1 MDINEGQ
8 DEPPMIVLKRVEE
21 ACLDKAFQRNRYSIP
36 QISNATMDDTVV
48 MTESVLSDTHVN
60 KRKMPALTFRVT
72 ILQDETAES
81 SLIF

>member
-48 MTESVLSDTHVN
+48 MSESVLTDNHDN
-60 KRKMPALTFRVT
+60 QRKKPALTFRET
-72 ILQDETAES
+72 IL
-81 SLIF
+81 

>member
-48 MTESVLSDTHVN
+48 MSESVLTDNHDN
-60 KRKMPALTFRVT
+60 QRKKPALTFRET

-81 SLIF
+81 S

>member
-21 ACLDKAFQRNRYSIP
+21 ACLDKVFQRNRYSIP

-48 MTESVLSDTHVN
+48 MTESVLSDNHDN
-60 KRKMPALTFRVT
+60 QRKKPALTFRET

-81 SLIF
+81 S